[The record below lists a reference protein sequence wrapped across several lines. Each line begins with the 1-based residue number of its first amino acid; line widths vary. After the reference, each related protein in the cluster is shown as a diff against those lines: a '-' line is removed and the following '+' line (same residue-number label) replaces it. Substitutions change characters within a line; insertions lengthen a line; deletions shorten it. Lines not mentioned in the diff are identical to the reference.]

1 MKKIFSIFLVC
12 ILLLSIIYSKT
23 KHELTVFNN
32 LKSAEITINNVKV
45 DDDKSQILI
54 NELKNSKRKGILK
67 LLCMF
72 EIEIKTDDKII
83 KLKSNGG
90 NLFSFSDNDIFFEM
104 NTKLIEFINLTHI
117 SFVYKGTKYIITPE
131 KNNIVKVDT
140 EWDTKN
146 IELSDSTYKILFTAN
161 ENRNEKNLSKY
172 LNDSSVT
179 FYYGNDSKISFN
191 LYEGESLFIKL
202 QEIVELFKK

>member
-1 MKKIFSIFLVC
+1 MKKVFSIFLVC
-12 ILLLSIIYSKT
+12 ILLLSTIYSKT
-23 KHELTVFNN
+23 KNELTVFNN
-32 LKSAEITINNVKV
+32 LKSTEISINNVKI

-90 NLFSFSDNDIFFEM
+90 NLFSFVDNDIFFEM
-104 NTKLIEFINLTHI
+104 NTNLIDYINLERI
-117 SFVYKGTKYIITPE
+117 SFVYKGSKYFITPE

-140 EWDTKN
+140 EWNTKN
-146 IELSDSTYKILFTAN
+146 IELSGFAYKTLFTAN

-172 LNDSSVT
+172 VNDSSVT
-179 FYYGNDSKISFN
+179 FYYGNDFKISFN
-191 LYEGESLFIKL
+191 LSEGESLFIEL

>member
-12 ILLLSIIYSKT
+12 ILLLSSIYSKT

-191 LYEGESLFIKL
+191 LYEGESLFIEL
-202 QEIVELFKK
+202 QEIVELFEK

>member
-1 MKKIFSIFLVC
+1 MKIIFSIFLVC
-12 ILLLSIIYSKT
+12 ILLLSTIYSKT
-23 KHELTVFNN
+23 KNELTVFNN
-32 LKSAEITINNVKV
+32 LKSTEISINNVKI

-117 SFVYKGTKYIITPE
+117 SFVYKGTEYIITPE

-191 LYEGESLFIKL
+191 LYEGESLFIEL

>member
-12 ILLLSIIYSKT
+12 ILLLSTIYSKT
-23 KHELTVFNN
+23 KNELTVFNN
-32 LKSAEITINNVKV
+32 LKSTEISINNVKI

-117 SFVYKGTKYIITPE
+117 SFVYKGTEYIITPE

-191 LYEGESLFIKL
+191 LYEGESLFIEL

>member
-1 MKKIFSIFLVC
+1 MKKIFSIFLVS
-12 ILLLSIIYSKT
+12 ILLLSSIYSKT

-32 LKSAEITINNVKV
+32 LKSAEIAINNVKV

-67 LLCMF
+67 LLCRF

-146 IELSDSTYKILFTAN
+146 IELSSFSYKILFTAN
-161 ENRNEKNLSKY
+161 ENKNEKNLSKNV
-172 LNDSSVT
+172 NDSSAT

-191 LYEGESLFIKL
+191 LYEGENLFIEL
-202 QEIVELFKK
+202 QRIVELFKK

>member
-1 MKKIFSIFLVC
+1 MKKVFSIFLVC
-12 ILLLSIIYSKT
+12 ILLLSTIYSKT
-23 KHELTVFNN
+23 KNELTVFNN
-32 LKSAEITINNVKV
+32 LKSTEISINNVKI

-90 NLFSFSDNDIFFEM
+90 NLFSFVDNDIFFEM
-104 NTKLIEFINLTHI
+104 NTNLIDYINLERI
-117 SFVYKGTKYIITPE
+117 SFVYKGSKYFITPE

-140 EWDTKN
+140 EWNTKN
-146 IELSDSTYKILFTAN
+146 IELSGFAYKTLFTAN

-172 LNDSSVT
+172 VNDSSVT
-179 FYYGNDSKISFN
+179 FYYGNDFKISFN
-191 LYEGESLFIKL
+191 LSEGESLFIEL
-202 QEIVELFKK
+202 QAIVELFKK